1 MIDEDSITICHHENG
16 SDFLLG
22 QGSFGEV
29 CAFPPCVPA
38 ADCQSIREN
47 LCKTPCW
54 PSDGALHAQVYKAL
68 RNNVQEC
75 AVKRLRNVNKTE
87 LANFQRV
94 RNSTL
99 LAYNC
104 AYNAICCEPIMC
116 LREP

>member
-1 MIDEDSITICHHENG
+1 MIDEDSISICHHEDG

-29 CAFPPCVPA
+29 CAVTVLPYVQA
-38 ADCQSIREN
+38 ADGKDLQGSFARCHADHG
-47 LCKTPCW
+47 P
-54 PSDGALHAQVYKAL
+54 LHAQVYKAL

-94 RNSTL
+94 RNSNWEAYVAL
-99 LAYNC
+99 L
-104 AYNAICCEPIMC
+104 M
-116 LREP
+116 L